1 MAKLGSLD
9 ADMESEEESGDVGD
23 ELVNEQMFKALF
35 KEMKMKVEND
45 GRLI

>member
-1 MAKLGSLD
+1 
-9 ADMESEEESGDVGD
+9 MESEEESDAEGD

-35 KEMKMKVEND
+35 KEMNMKVDND